1 MADTMTPATVS
12 GNGTPAVEEEVR
24 APAVE
29 KKLTRGDLQRAWWIW
44 TFFNL
49 SAFSMERMQA
59 PAFVYMMSPIIKRLY
74 GDNPAEIKQA
84 LKRHMVFFNT
94 EPQTGVIAHGVTAA
108 LEEQRANGAP
118 INDEMINAVKAGIM
132 GPMAGIGDSMIPG
145 TLIPILLA
153 IGMSISADGNPI
165 GPIFYIVAYT
175 AIILSLS
182 YYLFM
187 FGYRYGMASM
197 RELAAGGF
205 RRLTS
210 SFAVLGLIVAG
221 GVGATIISLKTP
233 LTYTSTSTSGD
244 LKPISVQ
251 ATLDGI
257 FPQLLALGLVLFLWW
272 GMRRRGWPINRALL
286 MVLLITFVGFLPGLL
301 GQAFGIDWLKAWSI
315 F

>member
-1 MADTMTPATVS
+1 MADVAATSASGMPPA
-12 GNGTPAVEEEVR
+12 GER
-24 APAVE
+24 
-29 KKLTRGDLQRAWWIW
+29 KLTQADLRRAWWIW

-59 PAFVYMMSPIIKRLY
+59 PAFVYMMSPIIRRLY
-74 GDNPAEIKQA
+74 GDKPDEIKQA

-118 INDEMINAVKAGIM
+118 LDDEAINAVKAGIM

-145 TLIPILLA
+145 TLIPILLGVG
-153 IGMSISADGNPI
+153 IGLSADGSPL
-165 GPIFYIVAYT
+165 GAIFYIVAYL

-187 FGYRYGMASM
+187 FGYRYGMNTM

-205 RRLTS
+205 RRLTTS
-210 SFAVLGLIVAG
+210 LAVLGLVTAG
-221 GVGATIISLKTP
+221 GIGASLIALVTP
-233 LTYTSTSTSGD
+233 LAYAGAEGQAPV
-244 LKPISVQ
+244 KIQ
-251 ATLDGI
+251 ATLDMI
-257 FPQLLALGLVLFLWW
+257 FPKLIPLALVLLLWY
-272 GMRRRGWPINRALL
+272 GMRRRGWPINQALFL
-286 MVLLITFVGFLPGLL
+286 VLAITFIGFLPNLVGQLFGL
-301 GQAFGIDWLKAWSI
+301 DWLKPWSI

>member
-1 MADTMTPATVS
+1 VAEMAATPALGS
-12 GNGTPAVEEEVR
+12 
-24 APAVE
+24 APAGD
-29 KKLTRGDLQRAWWIW
+29 KKLTKGDLRRAWWIW

-74 GDNPAEIKQA
+74 GDRPDEVKQA
-84 LKRHMVFFNT
+84 LQRHMVFFNT

-118 INDEMINAVKAGIM
+118 INDEMINSVKAGIM

-153 IGMSISADGNPI
+153 IGISISAGSGNPF
-165 GPIFYIVAYT
+165 GPIFYIVAYLL
-175 AIILSLS
+175 IILSVS

-187 FGYRYGMASM
+187 FGYRYGMNTM

-205 RRLTS
+205 RRLTTS
-210 SFAVLGLIVAG
+210 LAVLGLIVAG
-221 GVGATIISLKTP
+221 AIGAQNIHLVTP
-233 LTYTSTSTSGD
+233 LAYQGSQGVAPVS
-244 LKPISVQ
+244 IQ
-251 ATLDGI
+251 ATLDGL
-257 FPQLLALGLVLFLWW
+257 FPGLIAFGLTVFLWY

-286 MVLLITFVGFLPGLL
+286 VVLVVTFVGFLPHLVGQLFGL
-301 GQAFGIDWLKAWSI
+301 GWLVPWSI

>member
-1 MADTMTPATVS
+1 MAATPAA
-12 GNGTPAVEEEVR
+12 GI
-24 APAVE
+24 APAGE
-29 KKLTRGDLQRAWWIW
+29 KKLTQGDLRRAWWIW

-74 GDNPAEIKQA
+74 GDRPDEVKQA

-118 INDEMINAVKAGIM
+118 IDDEAINSVKAGIM

-145 TLIPILLA
+145 TLIPILLG
-153 IGMSISADGNPI
+153 IGIGISASDGSAL
-165 GPIFYIVAYT
+165 GPIFYIVAYL

-187 FGYRYGMASM
+187 FGYRYGMNTM
-197 RELAAGGF
+197 RELATGGF

-210 SFAVLGLIVAG
+210 S
-221 GVGATIISLKTP
+221 
-233 LTYTSTSTSGD
+233 
-244 LKPISVQ
+244 
-251 ATLDGI
+251 
-257 FPQLLALGLVLFLWW
+257 LAILGLVTAGGIGASIIALSTPLAYAGAAGAAPVKIQDTLDKVFPHLLPLALVLILWY
-272 GMRRRGWPINRALL
+272 GMRRRGWPINRALFVTL
-286 MVLLITFVGFLPGLL
+286 AITFVGFLPNLL
-301 GQAFGIDWLKAWSI
+301 GQLFGLPGLKAWSI

>member
-1 MADTMTPATVS
+1 MSDTVTKTPVS
-12 GNGTPAVEEEVR
+12 GNGQPTADESM
-24 APAVE
+24 AATTVE
-29 KKLTRGDLQRAWWIW
+29 KKLTKSDLQRAWWIW

-59 PAFVYMMSPIIKRLY
+59 PAFVYMMSPILKRLY

-84 LKRHMVFFNT
+84 LVRHMVFFNT

-118 INDEMINAVKAGIM
+118 INDEMINSVKAGIM

-165 GPIFYIVAYT
+165 GPIFYIISYT

-187 FGYRYGMASM
+187 FGYRYGMTSM
-197 RELAAGGF
+197 RQLAAGGF
-205 RRLTS
+205 RRLTA

-233 LTYTSTSTSGD
+233 LAYSGNSPSGE

-251 ATLDGI
+251 ATLDTI
-257 FPQLLALGLVLFLWW
+257 FPQLLALLLVLFLWW

-286 MVLLITFVGFLPGLL
+286 MVLAITFIGFLPSLI
-301 GQAFGIDWLKAWSI
+301 GQIFGWSWLTAWSI

>member
-1 MADTMTPATVS
+1 MSDMMTAPPAGGPPPAGDPVS
-12 GNGTPAVEEEVR
+12 PMG
-24 APAVE
+24 E
-29 KKLTRGDLQRAWWIW
+29 KKLTKGDLQRAWWIW

-74 GDNPAEIKQA
+74 GDNPQEIKQA
-84 LKRHMVFFNT
+84 LQRHMVFFNT

-118 INDEMINAVKAGIM
+118 INDEMINSVKAGIM

-165 GPIFYIVAYT
+165 GPIFYIISYT

-187 FGYRYGMASM
+187 FGYRYGMSAM

-205 RRLTS
+205 RRLTT

-221 GVGATIISLKTP
+221 GVGATVVSIKTP
-233 LTYTSTSTSGD
+233 LTYTNGQ
-244 LKPISVQ
+244 LKISVQ
-251 ATLDGI
+251 DTLDKI
-257 FPQLLALGLVLFLWW
+257 FPQLLALGLVIFLWY

-286 MVLLITFVGFLPGLL
+286 IVLLITLVGFLPGLI
-301 GQAFGIDWLKAWSI
+301 GQIFGIDWLKALSI